1 MSSRLHFGVLWL
13 TNPDRMFPAN
23 LDPVD
28 ARQDAAMDRW
38 VQHQIEEAKRLLPE
52 DLEVLPSPLLL
63 EEMEHEVAQR
73 RDGQEDAPLLLPLP
87 QFSLSDP
94 ASPCCHRAP
103 ELKPASPWSGHG
115 TVNLFN
121 YLSREAEKTPCRGVG
136 LSVPQPDYDG
146 SRLAIPCL
154 GTGPLSCLSSSP
166 FFHPAAKPLSSSHRK
181 KSRRG
186 AIPIL
191 SASEDEVPMS
201 TAETVAAM
209 FPKPSS
215 ASAPSPRPAATLP
228 LP

>member
-1 MSSRLHFGVLWL
+1 
-13 TNPDRMFPAN
+13 MFPAN
-23 LDPVD
+23 LDPMD

-63 EEMEHEVAQR
+63 EEVEHEVAQR

-103 ELKPASPWSGHG
+103 ELKPASPWSGRG

-121 YLSREAEKTPCRGVG
+121 YLSREAEKTPCRDAG

-154 GTGPLSCLSSSP
+154 GTGPLSRLSSSP
-166 FFHPAAKPLSSSHRK
+166 FFHPAAKPSSSSHRK

-209 FPKPSS
+209 FPKPLS
-215 ASAPSPRPAATLP
+215 ASAPSPRPATTLP